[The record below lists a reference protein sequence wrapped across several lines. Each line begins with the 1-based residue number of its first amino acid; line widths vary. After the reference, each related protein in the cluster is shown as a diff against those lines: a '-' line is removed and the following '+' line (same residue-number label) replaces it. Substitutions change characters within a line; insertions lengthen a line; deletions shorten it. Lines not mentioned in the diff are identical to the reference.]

1 MRERNILTRTC
12 RCPAQAIP
20 GKMFDDD
27 NLELILAQL
36 PLQDGISLLKTP
48 KERYYHSV
56 IGAEYLLNKIEILR
70 NNLIEKSRGL
80 FNSWKQL
87 DNRLGSMSRHIDE
100 AHLMQTMGIM
110 EAKMSHYWAQ
120 QRAVVRYLRVA
131 SGDMFDD
138 DILELILAQLLSRTG
153 CPC

>member
-1 MRERNILTRTC
+1 
-12 RCPAQAIP
+12 
-20 GKMFDDD
+20 
-27 NLELILAQL
+27 
-36 PLQDGISLLKTP
+36 LKTS

-100 AHLMQTMGIM
+100 AHLMHTMGIM

-138 DILELILAQLLSRTG
+138 DNLELILAQLLSRTG
-153 CPC
+153 YPC